1 MTSQTEFWI
10 CTDSVKQ
17 SLLTC
22 KLNVWQT
29 NLSHT
34 IFTFFNTAATST
46 KNCTKNCTK
55 TRPSFD
61 IEEQFLTPYFHNR
74 LWVPQVQELT
84 VKKAC
89 KANAW
94 PLHSCYSTWPSYDYA
109 VSIASPL
116 EISLKASK
124 YCVKT
129 ASFIAWR
136 LYLKSLL
143 AHVNGQT
150 HGHMALGKPI
160 SQRAKFRQQN
170 SQLL

>member
-1 MTSQTEFWI
+1 MSGKPI
-10 CTDSVKQ
+10 YHILY
-17 SLLTC
+17 LLCLITLQLLVPRIVPKIVL
-22 KLNVWQT
+22 KL
-29 NLSHT
+29 
-34 IFTFFNTAATST
+34 
-46 KNCTKNCTK
+46 
-55 TRPSFD
+55 FD

-129 ASFIAWR
+129 ASFIA
-136 LYLKSLL
+136 
-143 AHVNGQT
+143 
-150 HGHMALGKPI
+150 
-160 SQRAKFRQQN
+160 
-170 SQLL
+170 